1 MKAPLKTAHS
11 DQPQCITDI
20 KVKYHLIGKGLFMD
34 LTCGL
39 VGLTA
44 CGKTTIYNAITA
56 AGAVS
61 FDGSEMHLA
70 VVDLPDPRI
79 DSLTK
84 LFNPSSVVP
93 ATLKVVDIP
102 GLEAGSTAKPGS
114 STRLLRHIN
123 DVDALLHVVRCFELA
138 NTSSGQ
144 DTINPARDAETI
156 DLELMVADTQT
167 LQNKIDRLAKK
178 VRSGDNDAIRQ
189 VTDCQKVKAGL
200 EQGIPARRQRLKEK
214 ELTSVHECNLVSLKP
229 VLYIAN
235 TKSLNDTGNGYVKA
249 LQAIA
254 DADSTEIIAI
264 CGRDEADISQLDP
277 ADRQE
282 FIDELGLND
291 SSMARLLHAAY
302 KKLGLVNFFTV
313 GEDEVHAWTCLR
325 GDKAHV
331 AAGKIHTDMERGF
344 IRMEVI
350 GCGDLLE
357 LGSEAA
363 VIKAGKQRI
372 EGKTYEVQE
381 GDTVNVLF
389 NVK

>member
-1 MKAPLKTAHS
+1 
-11 DQPQCITDI
+11 
-20 KVKYHLIGKGLFMD
+20 
-34 LTCGL
+34 
-39 VGLTA
+39 
-44 CGKTTIYNAITA
+44 
-56 AGAVS
+56 
-61 FDGSEMHLA
+61 
-70 VVDLPDPRI
+70 
-79 DSLTK
+79 
-84 LFNPSSVVP
+84 
-93 ATLKVVDIP
+93 
-102 GLEAGSTAKPGS
+102 
-114 STRLLRHIN
+114 
-123 DVDALLHVVRCFELA
+123 VRCFELA
-138 NTSSGQ
+138 DTSSRQ
-144 DTINPARDAETI
+144 DTINPARDVETI
-156 DLELMVADTQT
+156 DLELMVADARI
-167 LQNKIDRLAKK
+167 LQNKIDRLSKK

-189 VTDCQKVKAGL
+189 VTDCRKVNAGL
-200 EQGIPARRQRLKEK
+200 EQGIPARRQRLNEK
-214 ELTSVHECNLVSLKP
+214 ELTSVLECNLVSLKP

-235 TKSLNDTGNGYVKA
+235 TKSLDGTENGYVKA

-254 DADSTEIIAI
+254 DADSTEIVAI

-282 FIDELGLND
+282 FMDELGLKD
-291 SSMARLLHAAY
+291 SSMARLLRAAY
-302 KKLGLVNFFTV
+302 RRLGLVNFFTV

-331 AAGKIHTDMERGF
+331 AAGNIHTDMERGF

-350 GCGDLLE
+350 RCDDLLE